1 MNRDLTDIVRD
12 NESSIFNALS
22 RHAKSISRFSNLYS
36 TFLCPLE
43 APDLLNRFCETCF
56 DQSPLP
62 IEASSYSGKV
72 SVNKS
77 IGLGFADALRNEV
90 VSRGLSFKG
99 FDRRRIVRLAKRWK
113 LPKEISELMPS
124 AYIVDQLAKGID
136 SISGYKSLLLDYKV
150 DPAIVSI
157 TIDKARSR
165 FEQQIS
171 KPIATTSQKI
181 NLAEN
186 AKALFDEALREL
198 N

>member
-1 MNRDLTDIVRD
+1 M
-12 NESSIFNALS
+12 
-22 RHAKSISRFSNLYS
+22 SIS
-36 TFLCPLE
+36 
-43 APDLLNRFCETCF
+43 
-56 DQSPLP
+56 LP
-62 IEASSYSGKV
+62 
-72 SVNKS
+72 
-77 IGLGFADALRNEV
+77 R
-90 VSRGLSFKG
+90 
-99 FDRRRIVRLAKRWK
+99 
-113 LPKEISELMPS
+113 ELTLFQ
-124 AYIVDQLAKGID
+124 VTN
-136 SISGYKSLLLDYKV
+136 LLLDYKV

>member
-1 MNRDLTDIVRD
+1 MVNDVLFVELSHIFNITKVVFVVRFLPEQAMSGYRFSGWLNRDLTDIVRD

-136 SISGYKSLLLDYKV
+136 SISGYKSL
-150 DPAIVSI
+150 A
-157 TIDKARSR
+157 
-165 FEQQIS
+165 
-171 KPIATTSQKI
+171 
-181 NLAEN
+181 
-186 AKALFDEALREL
+186 
-198 N
+198 